1 MNWNQEEFIA
11 YLLIYA
17 SYADGEF
24 SPEERQLILEKVSN
38 ESFHRIMAEFS
49 LDTEDDRL
57 RKIKEYEGVYYPTSD
72 QKQELRHMVRQ
83 LFYSDKVFSDQ
94 EKKMWDRLSK
104 II

>member
-24 SPEERQLILEKVSN
+24 SSEERQLILEKVSD
-38 ESFHRIMAEFS
+38 ESFHQIMAEFS
-49 LDTEDDRL
+49 LDAEEDRI

-72 QKQELRHMVRQ
+72 QKNELRHMVRQ
-83 LFYSDKVFSDQ
+83 LFYADKVYSDL
-94 EKKMWDRLSK
+94 EKEMWDRLSS